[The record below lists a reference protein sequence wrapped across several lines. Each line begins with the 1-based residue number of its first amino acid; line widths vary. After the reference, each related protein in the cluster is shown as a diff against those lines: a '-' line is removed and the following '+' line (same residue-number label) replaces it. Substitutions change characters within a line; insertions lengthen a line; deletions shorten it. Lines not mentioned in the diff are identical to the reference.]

1 MGFIAENL
9 DEFKIGYTC
18 WTSPCMGG
26 VSVSSGPSLWV
37 YDQLHTSVTG
47 QSTSQ
52 LMTHLGI
59 SIQVVGVDT
68 EVPIEFVTISIQTKT
83 IVSFSNPLCI
93 LCLDV
98 YL

>member
-1 MGFIAENL
+1 
-9 DEFKIGYTC
+9 
-18 WTSPCMGG
+18 MGG
-26 VSVSSGPSLWV
+26 VSVSSCPSLWV

-68 EVPIEFVTISIQTKT
+68 EVLIKLVSISIQTKT

-93 LCLDV
+93 LCMPGCLSV
-98 YL
+98 RY

>member
-9 DEFKIGYTC
+9 DELQVCYTC

-26 VSVSSGPSLWV
+26 VLVSSRPSLWV

-52 LMTHLGI
+52 LMTHLGT
-59 SIQVVGVDT
+59 SIQVVKVDT
-68 EVPIEFVTISIQTKT
+68 EILIKLVSISIQTKT